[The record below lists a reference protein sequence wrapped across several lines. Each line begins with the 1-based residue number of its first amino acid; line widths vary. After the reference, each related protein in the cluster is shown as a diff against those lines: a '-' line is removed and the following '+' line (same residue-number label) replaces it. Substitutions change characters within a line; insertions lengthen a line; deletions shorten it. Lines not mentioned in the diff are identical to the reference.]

1 MNIVITGTTG
11 YVANKLAKYMNEF
24 DKVEQV
30 SVRNGI
36 DGLSFEGIDCVIH
49 CAALVHKK
57 EKQLQESDYVKVN
70 TELTLALAE
79 RAKKEKVK
87 HFIFISTMAVYGYES
102 GIINESTKLF
112 PKTNYGKSKLLA
124 ERGLRGLESDEFIVS
139 VVRPPMIYG
148 PNSPGNYSSLRKLA
162 KITPV
167 FPLVQNQRSM
177 LFIDHLTEFI
187 QQLILQR
194 DSGIF
199 HPQDSWFM
207 NTSLLVKE
215 IAKESGHSVSLSN
228 KLGDGVMKFL
238 GNKGIVNKVLGT
250 LVYDRALSN
259 YRDNSYQKYSFE
271 EAISI
276 SEKGILQR

>member
-11 YVANKLAKYMNEF
+11 YVAKQLAKYLYGF

-30 SVRNGI
+30 SVRNSI
-36 DGLSFEGIDCVIH
+36 DGLSFEGIDCIVH

-57 EKQLQESDYVKVN
+57 EKQLQENDYVKVN

-87 HFIFISTMAVYGYES
+87 HFIFLSTMAVYGNES
-102 GIINESTKLF
+102 GIINESTKLS
-112 PKTNYGKSKLLA
+112 PKTYYGKSKLMA
-124 ERGLRGLESDEFIVS
+124 EKGLCKLESDDFIVS
-139 VVRPPMIYG
+139 IVRPPMIYG

-167 FPLVQNQRSM
+167 FPFVQNQRSM
-177 LFIDHLTEFI
+177 LFIEHLTEFI
-187 QQLILQR
+187 QQLILQK

-215 IAKESGHSVSLSN
+215 IAYNNDHSVSLSK
-228 KLGDGVMKFL
+228 KLGDGVLKFL
-238 GNKGIVNKVLGT
+238 RNKGVVNKVLGT

-259 YRDNSYQKYSFE
+259 YRDNSYQKHSFE
-271 EAISI
+271 EAIFI
-276 SEKGILQR
+276 SEKGTIK

>member
-11 YVANKLAKYMNEF
+11 YVANQLAKYLNGF

-57 EKQLQESDYVKVN
+57 ESQLQESDYVKVN

-79 RAKKEKVK
+79 RTKKEKVK
-87 HFIFISTMAVYGYES
+87 HFIFLSTMAVYGNES
-102 GIINESTKLF
+102 GIINESTKLS
-112 PKTNYGKSKLLA
+112 PKTYYGKSKLLA
-124 ERGLRGLESDEFIVS
+124 ERGLRELESDDFIVS

-148 PNSPGNYSSLRKLA
+148 PSSPGNYSSLRKLA
-162 KITPV
+162 KMTPV
-167 FPLVQNQRSM
+167 FPFVQNQRSM

-215 IAKESGHSVSLSN
+215 IAKKNGHSVFLSK
-228 KLGDGVMKFL
+228 KLGNGVLKFL

-250 LVYDRALSN
+250 LVYDRILSN

-271 EAISI
+271 EAIFI
-276 SEKGILQR
+276 SEKGTIK

>member
-11 YVANKLAKYMNEF
+11 YVADQLATYLNEF

-36 DGLSFEGIDCVIH
+36 DGLSFDGIDCIIH

-57 EKQLQESDYVKVN
+57 ESQLQESDYVKVN
-70 TELTLALAE
+70 TELTLTLAE

-87 HFIFISTMAVYGYES
+87 HFIFLSTMAVYGNKS
-102 GIINESTKLF
+102 GIINESTKLS
-112 PKTNYGKSKLLA
+112 PKTYYGKSKLLA
-124 ERGLRGLESDEFIVS
+124 ERGLHELESDDFIVS

-148 PNSPGNYSSLRKLA
+148 PSSPGNYSSLRKLA
-162 KITPV
+162 KIIPV
-167 FPLVQNQRSM
+167 FPFVQNQRSM
-177 LFIDHLTEFI
+177 LFIEHLTEFI
-187 QQLILQR
+187 QQLILHR

-215 IAKESGHSVSLSN
+215 IAQRNGHSVFLSK
-228 KLGDGVMKFL
+228 KLGSGVLGIL
-238 GNKGIVNKVLGT
+238 GNKCIVNKVLGT
-250 LVYDRALSN
+250 LVYDRTLSN

-271 EAISI
+271 EAIFI
-276 SEKGILQR
+276 SEKGKIK